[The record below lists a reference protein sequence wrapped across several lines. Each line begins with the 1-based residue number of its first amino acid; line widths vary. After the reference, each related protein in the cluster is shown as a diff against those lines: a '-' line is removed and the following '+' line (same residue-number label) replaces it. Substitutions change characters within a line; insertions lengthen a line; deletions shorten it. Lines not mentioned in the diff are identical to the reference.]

1 MMGRITGSG
10 CMLDGVI
17 GAFLAAEA
25 AGAKQVFRQAGCA
38 AAEAAGAEQV
48 FRQTVYAVAAEG
60 ICGEL
65 AYEKTMRSGGGTAT
79 FRMHFI
85 DAMSLLTDEDIRRM
99 SKLKFDLHVYA
110 VTDRSWTGKQ
120 TLLEQLETALQA
132 GVTLVQLREK
142 ELDQEAFIEEAKA
155 VKALTDRYG
164 VPLLINDNVEVA
176 IACGAAGVHVG
187 QEDLEAGRVRELLG
201 PDKIIGVT
209 AKTIEQARRA
219 EAAGADYLGSGA
231 VFGSTT
237 KKNAKPMTKE
247 LLTQIT
253 HAVSIPVVAIGG
265 INRHNIL
272 ELAGTGIAGAAVV
285 SGIFAEEDIEAAV
298 RELKEKV
305 NRIVGA

>member
-1 MMGRITGSG
+1 MG
-10 CMLDGVI
+10 
-17 GAFLAAEA
+17 
-25 AGAKQVFRQAGCA
+25 K
-38 AAEAAGAEQV
+38 
-48 FRQTVYAVAAEG
+48 
-60 ICGEL
+60 
-65 AYEKTMRSGGGTAT
+65 
-79 FRMHFI
+79 
-85 DAMSLLTDEDIRRM
+85 LT
-99 SKLKFDLHVYA
+99 FDLRLYA

-120 TLLEQLETALQA
+120 TLLEQLETALKA

-142 ELDQEAFIEEAKA
+142 ELDDAAFLEEAKA

-164 VPLLINDNVEVA
+164 VPLLINDNVQVA
-176 IACGAAGVHVG
+176 MACGAAGVHVG

-209 AKTIEQARRA
+209 AKTLEQARRA

-265 INRHNIL
+265 INRNNIL
-272 ELAGTGIAGAAVV
+272 ELAGTGVAGAAVV
-285 SGIFAEEDIEAAV
+285 SGIFAEENIEAAV
-298 RELKEKV
+298 KELREKA
-305 NRIVGA
+305 NQIVQP

>member
-1 MMGRITGSG
+1 M
-10 CMLDGVI
+10 
-17 GAFLAAEA
+17 
-25 AGAKQVFRQAGCA
+25 
-38 AAEAAGAEQV
+38 
-48 FRQTVYAVAAEG
+48 
-60 ICGEL
+60 
-65 AYEKTMRSGGGTAT
+65 
-79 FRMHFI
+79 
-85 DAMSLLTDEDIRRM
+85 
-99 SKLKFDLHVYA
+99 KFDLHVYV

-142 ELDQEAFIEEAKA
+142 GLDQEAFIEEAKA

-209 AKTIEQARRA
+209 AKTVEQARRA

-285 SGIFAEEDIEAAV
+285 SGIFAEEDMEAAV

>member
-1 MMGRITGSG
+1 M
-10 CMLDGVI
+10 
-17 GAFLAAEA
+17 
-25 AGAKQVFRQAGCA
+25 
-38 AAEAAGAEQV
+38 
-48 FRQTVYAVAAEG
+48 
-60 ICGEL
+60 
-65 AYEKTMRSGGGTAT
+65 
-79 FRMHFI
+79 
-85 DAMSLLTDEDIRRM
+85 
-99 SKLKFDLHVYA
+99 KFDLHVYA

-285 SGIFAEEDIEAAV
+285 SGIFAEEDMEAAV

>member
-1 MMGRITGSG
+1 M
-10 CMLDGVI
+10 
-17 GAFLAAEA
+17 
-25 AGAKQVFRQAGCA
+25 
-38 AAEAAGAEQV
+38 
-48 FRQTVYAVAAEG
+48 
-60 ICGEL
+60 
-65 AYEKTMRSGGGTAT
+65 
-79 FRMHFI
+79 
-85 DAMSLLTDEDIRRM
+85 
-99 SKLKFDLHVYA
+99 KFDLHVYA

-209 AKTIEQARRA
+209 AKTVEQARRA

-285 SGIFAEEDIEAAV
+285 SGIFAEEDMEAAV

>member
-1 MMGRITGSG
+1 M
-10 CMLDGVI
+10 
-17 GAFLAAEA
+17 
-25 AGAKQVFRQAGCA
+25 
-38 AAEAAGAEQV
+38 
-48 FRQTVYAVAAEG
+48 
-60 ICGEL
+60 
-65 AYEKTMRSGGGTAT
+65 
-79 FRMHFI
+79 
-85 DAMSLLTDEDIRRM
+85 
-99 SKLKFDLHVYA
+99 KFDLHVYA

-298 RELKEKV
+298 RELKENV

>member
-1 MMGRITGSG
+1 
-10 CMLDGVI
+10 
-17 GAFLAAEA
+17 
-25 AGAKQVFRQAGCA
+25 
-38 AAEAAGAEQV
+38 
-48 FRQTVYAVAAEG
+48 
-60 ICGEL
+60 
-65 AYEKTMRSGGGTAT
+65 
-79 FRMHFI
+79 
-85 DAMSLLTDEDIRRM
+85 
-99 SKLKFDLHVYA
+99 
-110 VTDRSWTGKQ
+110 
-120 TLLEQLETALQA
+120 
-132 GVTLVQLREK
+132 
-142 ELDQEAFIEEAKA
+142 
-155 VKALTDRYG
+155 VK
-164 VPLLINDNVEVA
+164 VA

-247 LLTQIT
+247 QLTQIT

-285 SGIFAEEDIEAAV
+285 SGIFAEEDMEAAV

>member
-1 MMGRITGSG
+1 M
-10 CMLDGVI
+10 
-17 GAFLAAEA
+17 
-25 AGAKQVFRQAGCA
+25 
-38 AAEAAGAEQV
+38 
-48 FRQTVYAVAAEG
+48 
-60 ICGEL
+60 
-65 AYEKTMRSGGGTAT
+65 
-79 FRMHFI
+79 
-85 DAMSLLTDEDIRRM
+85 
-99 SKLKFDLHVYA
+99 KFDLHVYA

-120 TLLEQLETALQA
+120 TLLEQLETTLQA

-209 AKTIEQARRA
+209 AKTVEQARRA

-285 SGIFAEEDIEAAV
+285 SGIFAEEDMEAAV

>member
-1 MMGRITGSG
+1 M
-10 CMLDGVI
+10 
-17 GAFLAAEA
+17 
-25 AGAKQVFRQAGCA
+25 
-38 AAEAAGAEQV
+38 
-48 FRQTVYAVAAEG
+48 
-60 ICGEL
+60 
-65 AYEKTMRSGGGTAT
+65 
-79 FRMHFI
+79 
-85 DAMSLLTDEDIRRM
+85 
-99 SKLKFDLHVYA
+99 KFDLHVYA

-209 AKTIEQARRA
+209 AKTVEQARRA

-285 SGIFAEEDIEAAV
+285 SGIFAEEDMEAAV

-305 NRIVGA
+305 NRIAGA